1 MSSENEC
8 KLKAGHPPAVKAGK
22 MRITQHKPSHEST
35 SCSVVEENI
44 LKMPTDSPKSASV
57 SGAPVHGHS
66 DYTAEAVQKF
76 HEKPLPTH
84 SARGSSC
91 IKPNIQQPRK

>member
-1 MSSENEC
+1 MSSKNEC
-8 KLKAGHPPAVKAGK
+8 ELKAGHPPAVKAGN
-22 MRITQHKPSHEST
+22 MRITQHKNIHDTSHTPVNDESVLKVST
-35 SCSVVEENI
+35 S
-44 LKMPTDSPKSASV
+44 PPKSNSV

-66 DYTAEAVQKF
+66 DFPAEAVQRF

-84 SARGSSC
+84 EVRCAS